1 MNLRILLYLILCG
14 SLCVN
19 SAIASSRC
27 SLSGSENPK
36 YNSSINPKYNS
47 SINPKYNSSI
57 NPKYNSSINP
67 KYNSS
72 INPKYSSTVTY
83 LLCDQQQNLL
93 GSAIYASDGTVV
105 LFQNNDWIGY
115 TSTNGSGGFNF
126 FDLDGEW
133 EGYFVRTETGKYV
146 GFDIDGNWMF
156 TLTR

>member
-1 MNLRILLYLILCG
+1 M
-14 SLCVN
+14 
-19 SAIASSRC
+19 ASSQC
-27 SLSGSENPK
+27 SLSRSENPK
-36 YNSSINPKYNS
+36 YTR
-47 SINPKYNSSI
+47 
-57 NPKYNSSINP
+57 
-67 KYNSS
+67 S

-93 GSAIYASDGTVV
+93 GSAIYTSDGTVV
-105 LFQNNDWIGY
+105 LFQNNDWTGY

-156 TLTR
+156 TLRPIAPYDSV